1 MFVCESPIKKL
12 AIASFFIC
20 GKERGSEQD
29 TLILYVIIYILEF
42 CLTSKIYS
50 LTSAFMKE
58 LIKPTILKLLTWEAK
73 LVLAK
78 HKPFIIGVT
87 GNLGKTSTKDAVYAV
102 MKQHYYTRRS
112 EKSMNSEFGV
122 PLTILGQKSGW
133 NNPFVWAQVLIN
145 GLFVIWQKSY
155 PTHIVLEIG
164 ADRPGDIKDIASWIK
179 PDITVVTQFGQ
190 VPVHIEFFP
199 NRDAVIHEKGYLVE
213 ALKDSGLFIFNAD
226 DSDAAKLLERTKARK
241 VSIGIHEKAD
251 VKAGHI
257 RQYGH
262 PIEGVEADIVVDDIS
277 HHVVL
282 PDVIGKSPVYCA
294 LPALA
299 VARELGIPLEV
310 ACASLR
316 DADKPKGRMRL
327 LRGMNGSTII
337 DDTYNASPKATEHG
351 LMTLADMKTVGR
363 KIAVLG
369 DMLELGTHT
378 RDEHYKIGLEAA
390 KSCHKLYAV
399 GIRARAMVE
408 GALDGKM
415 LDENIMTCDSSIEAG
430 KELVQVIGPN
440 DIIYMKGS
448 QGVRME
454 RAVKMILAETHDPR
468 QVLVRQEKEWLS
480 R

>member
-1 MFVCESPIKKL
+1 
-12 AIASFFIC
+12 
-20 GKERGSEQD
+20 
-29 TLILYVIIYILEF
+29 
-42 CLTSKIYS
+42 
-50 LTSAFMKE
+50 MKD
-58 LIKPTILKLLTWEAK
+58 LIKPVILRLLTWEAK

-78 HKPFIIGVT
+78 HKPFIVGVT
-87 GNLGKTSTKDAVYAV
+87 GNLGKTSTKDAIYAV

-133 NNPFVWAQVLIN
+133 NNPLMWGKILID
-145 GLFVIWQKSY
+145 GFFVIWQKSY
-155 PTHIVLEIG
+155 PTHIILEIG
-164 ADRPGDIKDIASWIK
+164 ADRPGDIKDIASWVK

-199 NRDAVIHEKGYLVE
+199 DRDAVVHEKGYLVE
-213 ALKDSGLFIFNAD
+213 ALKDTGLFIYNAD
-226 DSDAAKLLERTKARK
+226 DADAAKLLERTTARK
-241 VSIGIHEKAD
+241 VSFGVHEKAD
-251 VKAGHI
+251 IKASHVK
-257 RQYGH
+257 QYGH
-262 PIEGVEADIVVDDIS
+262 PIEGAEADIVVDAEL
-277 HHVVL
+277 HHLVL
-282 PDVIGKSPVYCA
+282 PEVIGKSPIYCA

-299 VARELGIPLEV
+299 VARELTIPQEI

-327 LRGMNGSTII
+327 LPGMNGSVII

-351 LMTLADMKTVGR
+351 LKTLAEMKTVGR

-369 DMLELGTHT
+369 DMLELGAHT

-390 KSCHKLYAV
+390 KSCHKLYTV
-399 GIRARAMVE
+399 GIRARVIAE

-415 LDENIMTCDSSIEAG
+415 LDDNIMQCDTSIEAG

-440 DIIYMKGS
+440 DIVYMKGS
-448 QGVRME
+448 QGIRME
-454 RAVKMILAETHDPR
+454 RAVKMILAETHDPK
-468 QVLVRQEKEWLS
+468 QVLVRQEREWEN